1 MEGEEMTDEEI
12 NIAIAEACRWKPT
25 ADAGICWGPSGEEI
39 ITPPSYC
46 RDLNA
51 MHEAEDFLR
60 KGFGGASR
68 IQSYRGKLNGITKY
82 PQHATARQRAEAFLR
97 TIGKWKEAVMSDT
110 PNVDEAEWRVT
121 WHAKRQKYMVTIPNF
136 DGGYVVHS
144 SKARQL
150 ERKLNESYAINEEL
164 SKRLQWYVDNDDTY
178 ADDDNGFWATGNKL
192 AVSALAKF
200 KESRNPEI
208 ERGNK

>member
-1 MEGEEMTDEEI
+1 MTKEEI
-12 NIAIAEACRWKPT
+12 NIVIAESCGWKPT
-25 ADAGICWGPSGEEI
+25 VDAGICWGPNGEEI
-39 ITPPSYC
+39 ITPPNYC

-110 PNVDEAEWRVT
+110 PNV
-121 WHAKRQKYMVTIPNF
+121 